1 MLLLSTN
8 FIRNGRSIFIMV
20 VLFAISTEKE

>member
-8 FIRNGRSIFIMV
+8 SIRNGRSIFIMV